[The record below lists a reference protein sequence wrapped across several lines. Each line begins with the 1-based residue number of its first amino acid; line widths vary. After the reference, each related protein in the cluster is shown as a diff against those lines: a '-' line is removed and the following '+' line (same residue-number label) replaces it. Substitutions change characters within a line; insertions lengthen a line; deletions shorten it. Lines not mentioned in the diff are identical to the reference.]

1 MIECDSLS
9 ISVITCLV
17 WLTMAIEGVMLSLGW
32 YILFM
37 SVFDFVFAIL
47 GMVCRFTSWVGYESE
62 VSSWGING
70 VFIVLVLH
78 GFDVIKN

>member
-9 ISVITCLV
+9 ISGIICLV
-17 WLTMAIEGVMLSLGW
+17 WLTMAIEGVMFSLGW

-47 GMVCRFTSWVGYESE
+47 GMVCRFTSWVGNESE
-62 VSSWGING
+62 ISSWRGQWSLYC
-70 VFIVLVLH
+70 VSVTWV
-78 GFDVIKN
+78 